1 MPQAFFLDDPS
12 LTFISDYKYYGYMV
26 GALDAFVG
34 EVVFGKMDVD
44 EALSTYN
51 QQISDNIKNQ

>member
-1 MPQAFFLDDPS
+1 MPQAFFLDDPELS
-12 LTFISDYKYYGYMV
+12 FISDYKYYGYMV
-26 GALDAFVG
+26 DALDAFVG